1 MRAEHILRQVLGTTA
16 TEIHRARLEALSV
29 VALALVSGGEVG
41 LSALGHAV
49 SARSPKHGIKRV
61 DRLLGNPSLHRELDA
76 IYQAIAR
83 YVIRGARR
91 PVILLDWT
99 EAGDAM
105 CALTAAVPVKGRAL
119 AIYSITASTSQF
131 ASRVI
136 EDRFLETLRTLLPAT
151 CKPILV
157 GDAGFRVPWIR
168 RVAELGWD
176 FVARIRGRTQ
186 VQRVGDEAWQ
196 RWKDLPSRRAAKALG
211 RYRIAKSNGVEVQ
224 LVVIDDRSKRARTSV
239 PKRRSARA
247 QRGAKAQSEPWC
259 LATSLEVPAKKIVA
273 IYRLRMQIEL
283 TFRDLKSRRF
293 GWGLELARCRSP
305 NRVAVQ
311 FLLAALASLVVM
323 LFGIAA
329 EAASLQRQFQANTT
343 RKRRVLSLVRLGR
356 GVLRLFDTAAGL
368 ALPNLNEHLAFV
380 GIP

>member
-1 MRAEHILRQVLGTTA
+1 MRAEHMIRQVLATA
-16 TEIHRARLEALSV
+16 TTEIHRARLKALSV
-29 VALALVSGGEVG
+29 IALALIRGGEVA

-49 SARSPKHGIKRV
+49 SERSPKRGIKRV
-61 DRLLGNPSLHRELDA
+61 DRLLGNQLLHRELDS

-119 AIYSITASTSQF
+119 AIYSITVSTSQF

-151 CKPILV
+151 CRPILV

-168 RVAELGWD
+168 RVSKLGWD
-176 FVARIRGRTQ
+176 FVTRIRGRTQ
-186 VQRVGDEAWQ
+186 VQRVGDDGWQ
-196 RWKDLPSRRAAKALG
+196 SWKNLPSRRDAKALG
-211 RYRIAKSNGVEVQ
+211 RYRIAKSKGVEVQ

-239 PKRRSARA
+239 HKRRSARA
-247 QRGAKAQSEPWC
+247 LRGVKAQCEPWC
-259 LATSLEVPAKKIVA
+259 LATSLEIPAKKIIA

-293 GWGLELARCRSP
+293 GWGFEHARCRST
-305 NRVAVQ
+305 NRIAVQ

-343 RKRRVLSLVRLGR
+343 TKRRVLSLVRLGR
-356 GVLRLFDTAAGL
+356 GVLKLADTAAGL
-368 ALPNLNEHLAFV
+368 ALPNLEEHLPFV

>member
-1 MRAEHILRQVLGTTA
+1 MRAEHILRQVLGTAA
-16 TEIHRARLEALSV
+16 TEIHRARLKALSV

-49 SARSPKHGIKRV
+49 SERSPKHGIKRV

-83 YVIRGARR
+83 YVLRGEKR

-105 CALTAAVPVKGRAL
+105 CALTAAVPMKGRAL
-119 AIYSITASTSQF
+119 AIYSVTVPTSQF

-136 EDRFLETLRTLLPAT
+136 EDRFLGTLRTLLPPT

-157 GDAGFRVPWIR
+157 GDAGFRAPWIR
-168 RVAELGWD
+168 HVHALGWD
-176 FVARIRGRTQ
+176 FVTRVRGRTQ
-186 VQRVGDEAWQ
+186 VQRVGEDGWQ
-196 RWKDLPSRRAAKALG
+196 HWKDLPTRRAAQALG
-211 RYRIAKSNGVEVQ
+211 HYRIAKSSGVEAQ
-224 LVVIDDRSKRARTSV
+224 LVVVDGRSHRARTSV
-239 PKRRSARA
+239 RKRRSARA
-247 QRGAKAQSEPWC
+247 LRASKAQCEPWC
-259 LATSLEVPAKKIVA
+259 LATSLTIPPKAIIA

-293 GWGLELARCRSP
+293 GWGLEHARCRSTS
-305 NRVAVQ
+305 RVAVQ
-311 FLLAALASLVVM
+311 LLLAALASLVVM

-329 EAASLQRQFQANTT
+329 EATALQKRFQANTT
-343 RKRRVLSLVRLGR
+343 TKRRVLSVVRLGR
-356 GVLRLFDTAAGL
+356 AVLKLPDTAAVL
-368 ALPNLNEHLAFV
+368 APPRLIEHLAFV